1 MTDDVLAP
9 DAAEQDKSADQ
20 ASATT
25 EPDEGAASPQAA
37 PRRKRRILK
46 RIAIWAVSTVVVLA
60 LLLAGL
66 LTWEIRRAFP
76 QYDGALHVTGL
87 SAPVKVYRDSHAI
100 PQLFAQNADD
110 LFRAQGYVTAQE
122 RFWGDGLPPSAN
134 AARRKSN
141 KPKTHLRCFTDCAT
155 RILSNARRSPAAR
168 RVSRRAL
175 HRRTNVMRRRPGR
188 PPAGDSPRS

>member
-46 RIAIWAVSTVVVLA
+46 RIAIGTVSTVVVLA

-76 QYDGALHVTGL
+76 QYDGALNVPGL
-87 SAPVKVYRDSHAI
+87 TAPVTVYRDESRH
-100 PQLFAQNADD
+100 
-110 LFRAQGYVTAQE
+110 
-122 RFWGDGLPPSAN
+122 
-134 AARRKSN
+134 
-141 KPKTHLRCFTDCAT
+141 
-155 RILSNARRSPAAR
+155 PAA
-168 RVSRRAL
+168 VRAE
-175 HRRTNVMRRRPGR
+175 RRRPVPRPGLRRTRRNGSGR
-188 PPAGDSPRS
+188 WTSAGT